1 MSLCLILLAAG
12 KSTRFQSNLAKPYHK
27 IGGKTL
33 LEITLNKAKNFKVI
47 KKTVIVYRQKDLK
60 LLQKINFKNV
70 KLIKGGS
77 TRQESTFNALKY
89 IIKFRNIKNVLIH
102 DAARPN
108 FSLKLL
114 NEITSKIK
122 KNRAVI
128 PTLKIQDAVK
138 ETFENNMFEYITS
151 RNRENL
157 FTTQTPQAFKL
168 NEIYNFHK
176 KSSF

>member
-77 TRQESTFNALKY
+77 TRQ
-89 IIKFRNIKNVLIH
+89 
-102 DAARPN
+102 
-108 FSLKLL
+108 
-114 NEITSKIK
+114 
-122 KNRAVI
+122 
-128 PTLKIQDAVK
+128 
-138 ETFENNMFEYITS
+138 
-151 RNRENL
+151 
-157 FTTQTPQAFKL
+157 
-168 NEIYNFHK
+168 
-176 KSSF
+176 